1 MTDSTVI
8 GNAAW
13 LVAWDGMASGGGHRT
28 PKDAELAFRGETI
41 VHFNSRSGLE
51 SWAGKSSAA
60 PLHPGH
66 GQRGQ

>member
-28 PKDAELAFRGETI
+28 PKAAELAFRGETT
-41 VHFNSRSGLE
+41 VHLGQRIGLE
-51 SWAGKSSAA
+51 SWAGKARVA

-66 GQRGQ
+66 GQRRQ